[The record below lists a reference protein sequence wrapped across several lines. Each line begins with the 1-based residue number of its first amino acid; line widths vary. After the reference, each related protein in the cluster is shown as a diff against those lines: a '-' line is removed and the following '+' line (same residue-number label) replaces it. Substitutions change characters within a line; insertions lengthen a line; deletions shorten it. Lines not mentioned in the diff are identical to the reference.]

1 MQNDVLPRL
10 IEPGKKPVLPK
21 RLMNFATRSDLS
33 KRQKITPKTELQRE
47 SVFQPEFRED
57 LNVWVE
63 TDRKTAL
70 RIFQLVEATMRDQFQ
85 GIGKPEPL
93 KFLGSGVWSRRITQ
107 EHRLVYV
114 DMHERVDFVQARY
127 HY

>member
-1 MQNDVLPRL
+1 MS
-10 IEPGKKPVLPK
+10 KKDKQPSDPK
-21 RLMNFATRSDLS
+21 
-33 KRQKITPKTELQRE
+33 KQRE

-57 LNVWVE
+57 LRYWVE

-70 RIFQLVEATMRDQFQ
+70 RIFQLVEATMRNPFQ

-114 DMHERVDFVQARY
+114 VGHDRIDFVQARY
-127 HY
+127 RY